1 MGWAKNPGCI
11 ERGKCKQGSSH
22 RAGRQSKER
31 DFFKGEKVGEYGAR
45 NTWGYRSGWRFGP
58 SRGIGLVGMKTE
70 EACTCSTQSL

>member
-31 DFFKGEKVGEYGAR
+31 DFFKGENWVNMEQETLGVTEVVGGLGHRGA
-45 NTWGYRSGWRFGP
+45 
-58 SRGIGLVGMKTE
+58 
-70 EACTCSTQSL
+70 